1 MEWYVPLLWV
11 AAVALAVFGITLI
24 AAFVCFLRLFYR
36 KDRKKEE
43 YPTPRGEIYEPYRP
57 RMKEWLDE
65 ARSYPYRALTLRSH
79 DGLLLSG
86 KYFEFDP
93 AYPTEILFHGY
104 RGTAQADLSGG
115 VCRCRA
121 LGHNALIVDHRAAG
135 ESAGRIIT
143 FGERERLDA
152 LAWVSFFL
160 AEIDP
165 DARIILT
172 GISMGAATVLLASA
186 EELPPNVVGV
196 LADCGYS
203 STREIVS
210 KVMREMRLPPAIF
223 YPLVRLG
230 ARLYGGFDPD
240 AHAPVRAMAACRLPV
255 LFIHGDADAFVP
267 LEMSQKNYDACA
279 SENKRLV
286 VTPGAGHGLCF
297 PADEAAYLTALSD
310 FFDPLTKA

>member
-1 MEWYVPLLWV
+1 MDFLVLLWC
-11 AAVALAVFGITLI
+11 AVGLLALILI
-24 AAFVCFLRLFYR
+24 AAFACFLRLFYR

-104 RGTAQADLSGG
+104 RGTAEADLSGG
-115 VCRCRA
+115 VCRCRM

-135 ESAGRIIT
+135 ESRGRVIT

-152 LAWVSFFL
+152 LAWVELFL
-160 AEIDP
+160 REVNA

-172 GISMGAATVLLASA
+172 GISMGAATVMLAA
-186 EELPPNVVGV
+186 GENLPPNVVGV
-196 LADCGYS
+196 LADCGYT

-210 KVMREMRLPPAIF
+210 KVMREMHLSPAVF

-230 ARLYGGFDPD
+230 ARIFGGFDPD
-240 AHAPVRAMAACRLPV
+240 AHAPVRALANARVPV

-267 LEMSQKNYDACA
+267 AEMSRRNYEACG

-286 VTPGAGHGLCF
+286 LTPGAGHGLCF
-297 PADEAAYLTALSD
+297 PADEAAYLAALSD
-310 FFDPLTKA
+310 FFDPLTKK